1 MPTTPYWH
9 SLLPDG
15 KPVQIEAPEE
25 ELAKERQV
33 AVIGG
38 GLTGM
43 SCALHALK
51 LGLSVVVVDA
61 RGLADGATGR
71 NGGHCWPEEFQDQD
85 TVAIESSD
93 VKTVR

>member
-15 KPVQIEAPEE
+15 KPVQIEAPDEE
-25 ELAKERQV
+25 FAKERQV
-33 AVIGG
+33 AIIGG